1 MCDLCGATG
10 PHTEKGPTVALL
22 KFLIF
27 EQVALC
33 FHFALG
39 PTKFVAHPDGIF
51 PSANAV
57 QAILGVLKSLLI

>member
-10 PHTEKGPTVALL
+10 PHTGKGPTIALS

-27 EQVALC
+27 EQVAMH

-39 PTKFVAHPDGIF
+39 PTKYVAHLDGTF
-51 PSANAV
+51 PSVNAV